1 MNLRGVVFLFE
12 VVNPNDEML
21 CGTVYPQRKYLI
33 GTDGRFCEEDGIKVL
48 ESYRSYP
55 ELFCNM
61 YLSGD
66 EYRLYSRY
74 EKPEVASV
82 IECSPLFARIGIY
95 TQFGYKKL
103 SVRFADDDVIIGDT
117 VIHKSDFV
125 QCLNGNMHGM
135 FQVTVLFG
143 GIMGFMR
150 EIPTMFGVDVSM
162 FLNGCAYVK
171 RFVFTCERRYCVA
184 KVGGKTISCRYD

>member
-1 MNLRGVVFLFE
+1 MFE
-12 VVNPNDEML
+12 VVNLNDEML

-74 EKPEVASV
+74 EKSEVASV
-82 IECSPLFARIGIY
+82 IECNPLFARIGIY

-103 SVRFADDDVIIGDT
+103 SVRLDNDTVIIGD
-117 VIHKSDFV
+117 VPIHMSEFV
-125 QCLNGNMHGM
+125 KCMGSNMRGM
-135 FQVTVLFG
+135 FQVSVMFG

-150 EIPTMFGVDVSM
+150 ESPTMFGLDVSM

-171 RFVFTCERRYCVA
+171 RFVFTCERRCCVA
-184 KVGGKTISCRYD
+184 KAGNKTISCRYD